1 MNRVIIQAGGLG
13 TRLHPYTTVLPKPLV
28 PVGEHPILETMV
40 HQFVSQGFS
49 RITITLGHLG
59 HLIMAVIGDG
69 SRFGAEVDYVW
80 EEKPLGT
87 IGAVTLVKDLNEEPF
102 LVANGDLLTDFDYRT
117 FMKEHASGQASLSV
131 GTYHKKVEISLGVFE
146 LDVGRRIT
154 GFREKPTISLPCS
167 MGIYAI
173 EPALL
178 DLIPRNQYFGFD
190 DLMTICLD
198 QDLPVRAH
206 LFEGHWLDIGRHEDH
221 AKASETFEAHRHA
234 FLPPR
239 KHDAKDVVGE

>member
-28 PVGEHPILETMV
+28 PVGERPILETMV
-40 HQFVSQGFS
+40 EQFVSQGF
-49 RITITLGHLG
+49 RNITITLGHLG

-69 SRFGAEVDYVW
+69 SRFDAEVEYVW

-87 IGAVTLVKDLNEEPF
+87 IGAVTLVDGLDDTF
-102 LVANGDLLTDFDYRT
+102 LVANGDLLTDFDYRS
-117 FMKEHASGQASLSV
+117 FLKDHSGSGASLSV

-146 LDVGRRIT
+146 LDVTRRII

-173 EPALL
+173 EPGLL
-178 DLIPRNQYFGFD
+178 ELIPRDQYFGFD
-190 DLMTICLD
+190 DLMSICLD
-198 QDLPVRAH
+198 QELPVRAH
-206 LFEGHWLDIGRHEDH
+206 MFEGHWLDIGRPEDH
-221 AKASETFEAHRHA
+221 AKASETFEAHRDA
-234 FLPPR
+234 FLPPPDRER
-239 KHDAKDVVGE
+239 KSA